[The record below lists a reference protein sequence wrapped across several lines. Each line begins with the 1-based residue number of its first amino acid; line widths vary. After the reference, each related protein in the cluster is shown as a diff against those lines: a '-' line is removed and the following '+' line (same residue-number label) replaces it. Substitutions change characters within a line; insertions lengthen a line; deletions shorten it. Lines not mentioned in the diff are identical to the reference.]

1 VSGAE
6 VEPLAEVGARPNAV
20 EGFLRANEAAGR
32 RC

>member
-6 VEPLAEVGARPNAV
+6 VEPLAEVGARLNAV
-20 EGFLRANEAAGR
+20 AGFLRVNEAAGR